1 MHNILFSTFNL
12 DTNIESLKKET
23 EIVEKLVDLKEVVT
37 VLNGVYGGTQ
47 NLKEEQDTFPL
58 QQKLL
63 ICSLLLILNK
73 GRNKNVTVGGV
84 SSSKSCIIIKYLNI
98 K

>member
-23 EIVEKLVDLKEVVT
+23 ETIEKPVDLKEVVT

-47 NLKEEQDTFPL
+47 NLNEEQDTFPL

-73 GRNKNVTVGGV
+73 GRNKNVTIGGV
-84 SSSKSCIIIKYLNI
+84 SLSKSGIIIKYLNI
-98 K
+98 N

>member
-23 EIVEKLVDLKEVVT
+23 EIIEKPVDLKEVVT

-47 NLKEEQDTFPL
+47 NLNDKQDTFPL

-73 GRNKNVTVGGV
+73 GRNKNVTIGGV
-84 SSSKSCIIIKYLNI
+84 SSSKSRIIIKYLNI
-98 K
+98 